1 MKQPNYLVDGKWQDV
16 KTEIRHIIIEM
27 AKAGQLITYSEL
39 TGMLQTAYVHYHSH
53 VLTRLLVD
61 IGSEEAAAGRPL
73 LPALVIAKQSG
84 RPGPGY
90 FKLAP
95 GEARVGDPIVEWEAE
110 VQRVYAYWSQSQ

>member
-1 MKQPNYLVDGKWQDV
+1 MKNRRKLADTQWDAVQA
-16 KTEIRHIIIEM
+16 EIRQLIIET
-27 AKAGQLITYSEL
+27 AKAKQLITYSEL

-53 VLTRLLVD
+53 VLTRMLID
-61 IGSEEAAAGRPL
+61 IGSEERAAGRPL

-95 GEARVGDPIVEWEAE
+95 GEDEVGDPIQEWEQE
-110 VQRVYAYWSQSQ
+110 VQRVYHYWSQS

>member
-1 MKQPNYLVDGKWQDV
+1 MKKQNYLVDVKWQEV
-16 KTEIRHIIIEM
+16 KTEIRDIVIET
-27 AKAGQLITYSEL
+27 AKARQLIAYSEL

-53 VLTRLLVD
+53 VLTRLLID

-73 LPALVIAKQSG
+73 LPALVIAKQTG

-95 GEARVGDPIVEWEAE
+95 GEAHTGDPIAEWEAE
-110 VQRVYAYWSQSQ
+110 VQRVYSYWSQSQ